1 MCVCV
6 CVYVYIFFIHS
17 SVDGH
22 LGCFHIL
29 IIVNNVVIN
38 IGMYVSFQ
46 ICICVF
52 FFFKDIYPGVELL
65 LHMVA
70 LFLVFCKSSIVFST
84 ENAPIYIPNNSAQ
97 GFPFLHILTNICY
110 LCFLMTA
117 ILKSVRWY
125 HIVVLICISR
135 AVKSLL
141 QYHNLKA
148 SVLQHSAFFMVHLSH
163 LYMTTGKTIALTIGT
178 YVSKVIS
185 LLFNM
190 LSRFNQYSCLENP
203 MDGGAW

>member
-1 MCVCV
+1 
-6 CVYVYIFFIHS
+6 
-17 SVDGH
+17 
-22 LGCFHIL
+22 
-29 IIVNNVVIN
+29 
-38 IGMYVSFQ
+38 MYLFKFVF
-46 ICICVF
+46 VF

-163 LYMTTGKTIALTIGT
+163 LYMTTGKTIALTIQMDLCCFERD
-178 YVSKVIS
+178 VSTFKYAV
-185 LLFNM
+185 
-190 LSRFNQYSCLENP
+190 
-203 MDGGAW
+203 

>member
-1 MCVCV
+1 M
-6 CVYVYIFFIHS
+6 
-17 SVDGH
+17 
-22 LGCFHIL
+22 
-29 IIVNNVVIN
+29 
-38 IGMYVSFQ
+38 
-46 ICICVF
+46 
-52 FFFKDIYPGVELL
+52 ELL

-163 LYMTTGKTIALTIGT
+163 LYMTTGKTIALTIWSFVG
-178 YVSKVIS
+178 KVMS

-190 LSRFNQYSCLENP
+190 LSRFLKVFLHFSKFAVKKQLYFNFMASVTIHSGFRAPQNKIWHCFHFFPFSLP
-203 MDGGAW
+203 WSDGTGSQDLSFLNVEF